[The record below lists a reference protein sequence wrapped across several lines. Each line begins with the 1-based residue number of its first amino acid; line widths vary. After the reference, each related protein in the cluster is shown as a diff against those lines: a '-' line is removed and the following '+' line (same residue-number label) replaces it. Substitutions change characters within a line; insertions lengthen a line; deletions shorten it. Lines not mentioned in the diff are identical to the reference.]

1 MDSIVEES
9 KKSLADIPAVT
20 SNEAN
25 QVIESSG
32 KASGAPQGDQHTTM
46 STSTPMAVENSPPV
60 RQRTSNDRLQQFK
73 ERYREI
79 AGSLTYARDDELNS
93 LRSELA
99 DTQLH
104 VTQLQ
109 QLLEEDSEAH
119 PSNRAGQSE
128 K

>member
-1 MDSIVEES
+1 
-9 KKSLADIPAVT
+9 
-20 SNEAN
+20 
-25 QVIESSG
+25 
-32 KASGAPQGDQHTTM
+32 
-46 STSTPMAVENSPPV
+46 MAVDNSPPV

-119 PSNRAGQSE
+119 PSNVTLYPLDCQQGARKGKSDP
-128 K
+128 